1 MKKFAAVVAF
11 GVLIGGLSSASA
23 ATVSVSN
30 GSVSVNAGKPT
41 LTSATVKLGDQV
53 TAGPTG
59 QARIVYAGACFV
71 EVGPGETVVVI
82 SDDQCAAGFF
92 NNAGLAN
99 PAVATGV
106 AVVASAVVVGVTV
119 ANSNTRR
126 SP

>member
-30 GSVSVNAGKPT
+30 GSVSVNGGKPT

-53 TAGPTG
+53 TVGPSG
-59 QARIVYAGACFV
+59 KARIAYAGACFV
-71 EVGPGETVVVI
+71 DVGPGETVVVI
-82 SDDQCAAGFF
+82 SDDQCAASFS

-99 PAVATGV
+99 PAVAAGV
-106 AVVASAVVVGVTV
+106 AVVAGAVVVGVLV